1 MSIFDVRSTEEG
13 GAVRLAFTGELD
25 LASAGRVEEE
35 LERAE
40 RAKPEHIVLD
50 LRGLTFMD
58 STGLR
63 LITSADTRARQS
75 RRRLTIIQGPD
86 AVRRVFE
93 ITRLDERLDIVEGD
107 DGVASRAG

>member
-13 GAVRLAFTGELD
+13 AAVRLAFTGELD

-35 LERAE
+35 LDRVERGRPE
-40 RAKPEHIVLD
+40 RIVLD

-63 LITSADTRARQS
+63 IITGADNRARQA

-93 ITRLDERLDIVEGD
+93 ITRLDERLEIVAGD
-107 DGVASRAG
+107 DTLASEAG